1 MRHDDICC
9 HRKRGAPGS
18 STEEAWHVDSGNYN
32 QLIRIIDAL
41 ETLLGDWVRWKELG
55 REERQ
60 ETMQGKHD
68 TAGESFG
75 KGSKRKFYFY
85 QPGRGHGRLCSL
97 QHLAGLLSPLLTGG
111 GQTSMIKASLSW
123 YLRALWSWRAG
134 KGASRWECLC
144 FLYLVHTVN
153 GRWLLY
159 EPCFINL
166 NQYNGLRKEWK
177 ERKKVPSL
185 KEKKKRLY

>member
-1 MRHDDICC
+1 M
-9 HRKRGAPGS
+9 
-18 STEEAWHVDSGNYN
+18 
-32 QLIRIIDAL
+32 
-41 ETLLGDWVRWKELG
+41 RWKELG

-111 GQTSMIKASLSW
+111 GQTSMIKGLSVLISQSPVKLKSGERCEKMRMSLLSI
-123 YLRALWSWRAG
+123 
-134 KGASRWECLC
+134 SRT
-144 FLYLVHTVN
+144 H
-153 GRWLLY
+153 G
-159 EPCFINL
+159 
-166 NQYNGLRKEWK
+166 
-177 ERKKVPSL
+177 EREMVVI
-185 KEKKKRLY
+185 